1 MTAVNFPSSP
11 SNGDTLTSGNTTY
24 TYNSTKTRWD
34 AVTTVN
40 GIQLN
45 SLSVGAE
52 AAASGDGGI
61 AYDNTSGEFTYTPP
75 VTGGGLPTQ
84 TDNSGKYLT
93 TDGTDASWAT
103 VSAGVTIYTNIA
115 DLPLSGVPA
124 GAQAYVSATN
134 RLYLWNGT
142 GWYNIALINTAP
154 TITTGGD
161 SSYTLASDGTATVVT
176 LDANDP
182 EGIPITWSYA
192 VTTGALGSTA
202 TVSQNNNVFT
212 ITPSTA
218 SGDAGSFTLT
228 FTASDGVNLA
238 TSASEF
244 SLAFEPSWSFPVEQQ
259 ILQHTWSGYG
269 VANARNDYFGH
280 SVAMSND
287 GNTAIAGAYGE
298 DAPGGYAGAAYIFT
312 RSGTTW
318 TELAE
323 LKALNAEG
331 SDYFGLSVD
340 MSGDGNTAIVGAQ
353 RASDS
358 GAAYIFTRSG
368 PTWTQQAMLKASD
381 PQTNDFFG
389 RAVAISDDGNT
400 VVVGAFYEDTG
411 ANDAGS
417 AYIFARSGSTWS
429 QQAKIQATTPQALA
443 VFGTFVSISGDGN
456 TVIVGAPKEDA
467 PGDGED
473 GFVYIFA
480 RSGST
485 WSQQARLT
493 TPGGESYAYFG
504 SSVALSSNGNT
515 AIVGAEGGIGPGGE
529 YSAGAAHI
537 FTRSGTTWTHE
548 ARIQASDVVRNNN
561 FGQSVSMS
569 NDGNTV
575 IVGDLDNDTVGL
587 NAGAV
592 YFFTRD
598 GTTWTELSMVQASD
612 VVERQNDGNEL
623 RFGSSVALSGDALTA
638 IAGAK
643 SSDLG
648 ATDRGAAYI
657 LVAG

>member
-75 VTGGGLPTQ
+75 VTGDGLPTQ

-212 ITPSTA
+212 ITPSTLTA
-218 SGDAGSFTLT
+218 DAGYFTLT

-244 SLAFEPSWSFPVEQQ
+244 SLSFAGDWSLATQQAKVQGSNTLSGDAFTRAVSISGDGNLFIVGASGNGSGSINSGAAYIFARSGPTWAEQA
-259 ILQHTWSGYG
+259 ILKASDAAQSDLFGYG
-269 VANARNDYFGH
+269 AAI
-280 SVAMSND
+280 SSD
-287 GNTAIAGAYGE
+287 GNTAIVGAVAE
-298 DAPGGYAGAAYIFT
+298 DTGGSSAGAAYIFT
-312 RSGTTW
+312 RSGSTW
-318 TELAE
+318 TE
-323 LKALNAEG
+323 
-331 SDYFGLSVD
+331 
-340 MSGDGNTAIVGAQ
+340 
-353 RASDS
+353 
-358 GAAYIFTRSG
+358 
-368 PTWTQQAMLKASD
+368 
-381 PQTNDFFG
+381 
-389 RAVAISDDGNT
+389 
-400 VVVGAFYEDTG
+400 
-411 ANDAGS
+411 
-417 AYIFARSGSTWS
+417 
-429 QQAKIQATTPQALA
+429 QAKIQASNK
-443 VFGTFVSISGDGN
+443 GSGDQLGK
-456 TVIVGAPKEDA
+456 V
-467 PGDGED
+467 
-473 GFVYIFA
+473 
-480 RSGST
+480 
-485 WSQQARLT
+485 
-493 TPGGESYAYFG
+493 
-504 SSVALSSNGNT
+504 
-515 AIVGAEGGIGPGGE
+515 
-529 YSAGAAHI
+529 
-537 FTRSGTTWTHE
+537 
-548 ARIQASDVVRNNN
+548 
-561 FGQSVSMS
+561 VSMS

-575 IVGDLDNDTVGL
+575 IVGARLEDTGAA
-587 NAGAV
+587 NAGSAYIFTRSGSTWTQQAQIQPSVTASGGAFGTSVTISDDGNTAFVGAGDYETNNGAGVYVFTRSGSTWTEEVRLQPSTTTLGDNFGISISASSDGNTVISGASLYHTNAISDAGAAFIFTRSGSTWTEEAMIQASDQGVSYQFGLAV
-592 YFFTRD
+592 SMSNDGNTVIVGAIFDDDGTIANEETGAAYIFTRD
-598 GTTWTELSMVQASD
+598 GSTWTEQSKLTASD
-612 VVERQNDGNEL
+612 AEKGDQ
-623 RFGSSVALSGDALTA
+623 FGYSVAVSGDSLTA
-638 IAGAK
+638 IIGTTMEDTGGVSA
-643 SSDLG
+643 
-648 ATDRGAAYI
+648 GAAYVF
-657 LVAG
+657 VAG